1 MRVAAGPTTT
11 TATTS
16 VPSAAATIPRRTAQ
30 GPARRRLR
38 PPAFRPLP
46 RTGRARRPSPR
57 PPPVG
62 PRTVSYGGPQ
72 GGTPWEEPPARRQRS
87 PLKLLVLVLVSLF
100 LLCIV
105 LPFVL
110 GLMLNLS
117 EAFAGRRP
125 EPGAVAQAEPA
136 GGTHALWEPF
146 SIHGTQQVTVEDP
159 WEVDL
164 TYVPLARR
172 EGFRCPGRGSLGG
185 GGERRDDLTFFS
197 RRAAAGGRHRP
208 SGGGRRLPGP
218 AAQGRGGI
226 SGHPLRRPVG
236 GPPVRPDDL
245 LCPRGCLRRGRAGFV
260 RGGSRTAAPPLPS
273 IRFPWS
279 CPGARSEPC
288 KKEQIRLNNITLIGM
303 PGSGKSTVGVLL
315 AKSLG
320 FQFVD
325 VDLLIQQREG
335 ALLQE
340 LLDTGAWSPFWTRR
354 RRPSAPWP
362 ARAPSSPPEAA
373 PSAGR
378 GPSAT

>member
-1 MRVAAGPTTT
+1 MRKVTCASCGRPYDYDSDDFCPKCGSYNPPPDRAGARP
-11 TATTS
+11 AQAPPAR
-16 VPSAAATIPRRTAQ
+16 VSAASKDR
-30 GPARRRLR
+30 
-38 PPAFRPLP
+38 
-46 RTGRARRPSPR
+46 PR
-57 PPPVG
+57 PAAQPKTPPVG

-172 EGFRCPGRGSLGG
+172 EGFRCLAV
-185 GGERRDDLTFFS
+185 DLWVE
-197 RRAAAGGRHRP
+197 
-208 SGGGRRLPGP
+208 
-218 AAQGRGGI
+218 GGI

-260 RGGSRTAAPPLPS
+260 RGGAGQQHPLCRPS
-273 IRFPWS
+273 DS
-279 CPGARSEPC
+279 PGA
-288 KKEQIRLNNITLIGM
+288 
-303 PGSGKSTVGVLL
+303 
-315 AKSLG
+315 
-320 FQFVD
+320 
-325 VDLLIQQREG
+325 
-335 ALLQE
+335 AL
-340 LLDTGAWSPFWTRR
+340 
-354 RRPSAPWP
+354 
-362 ARAPSSPPEAA
+362 
-373 PSAGR
+373 GR
-378 GPSAT
+378 GRNRVKRSKSD

>member
-1 MRVAAGPTTT
+1 MAGGRLPPGLLSVIMELTLRKIREGGIFMRKVTCASCGRPYDYDSDDFCPKCGSYNPPAGPRRGPPG
-11 TATTS
+11 AG
-16 VPSAAATIPRRTAQ
+16 SARPRFGRFQ
-30 GPARRRLR
+30 GPAA
-38 PPAFRPLP
+38 P
-46 RTGRARRPSPR
+46 
-57 PPPVG
+57 
-62 PRTVSYGGPQ
+62 GGPAKHPHRWAP
-72 GGTPWEEPPARRQRS
+72 GRCPTAAPREGRPGRS
-87 PLKLLVLVLVSLF
+87 PPHGGSAPRSSF
-100 LLCIV
+100 WCSCSCRCSSSALC

-136 GGTHALWEPF
+136 GGTHAPFGSPF

-172 EGFRCPGRGSLGG
+172 EGFRCLAVDLWVE

-260 RGGSRTAAPPLPS
+260 RGGAGQQHPLCRPS
-273 IRFPWS
+273 DS
-279 CPGARSEPC
+279 PGA
-288 KKEQIRLNNITLIGM
+288 
-303 PGSGKSTVGVLL
+303 
-315 AKSLG
+315 
-320 FQFVD
+320 
-325 VDLLIQQREG
+325 
-335 ALLQE
+335 AL
-340 LLDTGAWSPFWTRR
+340 
-354 RRPSAPWP
+354 
-362 ARAPSSPPEAA
+362 
-373 PSAGR
+373 GR
-378 GPSAT
+378 GRNRVKRSKSD